1 MNRLLLQA
9 TVVERAAPRY
19 TPAGIPA
26 LDVKLAHQS
35 QVEHAG
41 QPRQVALEIHATA
54 IGEVARALE
63 RLAVGEDALFSGFL
77 GRQRSGRGVMFHIS
91 SFEPVPVPHTSAP

>member
-1 MNRLLLQA
+1 
-9 TVVERAAPRY
+9 
-19 TPAGIPA
+19 
-26 LDVKLAHQS
+26 
-35 QVEHAG
+35 
-41 QPRQVALEIHATA
+41 IHATA